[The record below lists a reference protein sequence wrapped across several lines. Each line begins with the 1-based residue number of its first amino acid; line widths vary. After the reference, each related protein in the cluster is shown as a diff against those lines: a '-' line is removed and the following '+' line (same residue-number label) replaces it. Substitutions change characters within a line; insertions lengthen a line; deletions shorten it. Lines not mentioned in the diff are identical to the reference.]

1 MTLAQE
7 DIEFIKAH
15 LGEWLAEQSLGRPVA
30 VYEMELRER
39 MVRVEEALQHQR
51 ELMYE
56 GFKAMDKRFEALQLD
71 MDRRFEAVDR
81 RFEAVDRRFEA
92 MDKRFEAVDRRFEA
106 MDKRF
111 EIIQADIRAVQADI
125 KTIQSD
131 IKNLYRALNLQT
143 WKLFGAIG
151 LLAALLKIMAMI

>member
-15 LGEWLAEQSLGRPVA
+15 LGEWLAEHSLGRPMA

-56 GFKAMDKRFEALQLD
+56 GFKAMDKRFEALQLG
-71 MDRRFEAVDR
+71 MDKRFEDLRVD
-81 RFEAVDRRFEA
+81 

-111 EIIQADIRAVQADI
+111 ETVQTDIKAIQLDI

>member
-1 MTLAQE
+1 MTLAAE

-15 LGEWLAEQSLGRPVA
+15 LGEWLAEQNMGKSFMA
-30 VYEMELRER
+30 YDMNLRER

-56 GFKAMDKRFEALQLD
+56 GFKAMDKRFIEMRED
-71 MDRRFEAVDR
+71 MDKRFEGMDK
-81 RFEAVDRRFEA
+81 RFEEMQAL
-92 MDKRFEAVDRRFEA
+92 MDKRFEAVDKRFES

-111 EIIQADIRAVQADI
+111 EAVQADIRTIQSDI

-131 IKNLYRALNLQT
+131 IKDLYRALNTQT
-143 WKLFGAIG
+143 WKLFGGIG
-151 LLAALLKIMAMI
+151 LLAALLKLMEWF